1 MSDLRD
7 VVIVDGVRTPF
18 VKAGAD
24 FKGIRAHQLGRIPL
38 HELLERL
45 EITNG
50 LDAKSRV
57 KVDEVCFGNVGNPE
71 DAANISR
78 VISMLAGLDQKISA
92 YSVHRNCASGL
103 EAVAQAW
110 IKIAARQADV
120 MMVGGVESMSNLPL
134 IYGPEMTNF
143 FINLMRAKTLGQRLA
158 TLLSFRLS
166 FLKPI
171 ISVEQGLTDPFCG
184 LNMGQTAELIARDF
198 GITRDEQDRFAL
210 ESHRRAVEATES
222 GRMAE
227 EIIPVPVPMKYTQI
241 VKDDVGPRKGQT
253 IEQLKKLKPF
263 FDRVNGTVTVGNA
276 CPITDGA
283 VALAVMSKEKALEA
297 GYKPLGRIRSVAF
310 AGLEPERMGLGPVFS
325 SAIALQKAGLS
336 LRDMDLIE
344 INEAFAAQVLGC
356 VRAAASKKFC
366 QERLGLSDALGEI
379 DPAKLNVNG
388 GAIAFGHPVGA
399 SGARIVLTIL
409 KELQRRG
416 KRFGLASLCI
426 GGGQGG
432 AIVVEREA

>member
-38 HELLERL
+38 RELLERL
-45 EITNG
+45 DITDG
-50 LDAKSRV
+50 QSAKSRV
-57 KVDEVCFGNVGNPE
+57 KVDEVCFGNVANPE
-71 DAANISR
+71 DAANITR
-78 VISMLAGLDQKISA
+78 VIAMLAGLDRSISA
-92 YSVHRNCASGL
+92 YTVHRNCASGM
-103 EAVAQAW
+103 EAIGQAW
-110 IKIAARQADV
+110 VKIGAGHSDV

-134 IYGPEMTNF
+134 IYGPEMTAF
-143 FINLMRAKTLGQRLA
+143 FINLMRARSLGQRLG

-171 ISVEQGLTDPFCG
+171 IAVEQGLMDPFCG
-184 LNMGQTAELIARDF
+184 LNMGQTTENIARDF
-198 GITRDEQDRFAL
+198 GITREEQDRFAL
-210 ESHRRAVEATES
+210 ESHRRALEAMES
-222 GRMAE
+222 GKMAE
-227 EIIPVPVPMKYTQI
+227 EITPVAIPMKYTQI
-241 VKDDVGPRKGQT
+241 VKDDIGPRKGQT

-283 VALAVMSKEKALEA
+283 VAVAVMSADKAKSA
-297 GYKPLGRIRSVAF
+297 GYKPLGKIRSVAF
-310 AGLEPERMGLGPVFS
+310 AGLEPERMGLGPVF
-325 SAIALQKAGLS
+325 AMHKALQKAGLS
-336 LRDMDLIE
+336 MRDMDIIE
-344 INEAFAAQVLGC
+344 INEAFAAQVIG
-356 VRAAASKKFC
+356 VMRASSSKKFC
-366 QERLGLSDALGEI
+366 EERLGMSEALGEI

-399 SGARIVLTIL
+399 SGARIVLTAL
-409 KELQRRG
+409 KELKRRG
-416 KRFGLASLCI
+416 KRFAIASLCI

-432 AIVVEREA
+432 AVVVEREE